1 MSRIGK
7 KPIVIPKGVKIE
19 QSGRKVKI
27 GGPLG
32 SLEMTCHPDIKV
44 SVQGDSVTVEN
55 PRPESRQHKALH
67 GTTRA
72 LISNMVTGVHKGFEK
87 KMEVYGTGWS
97 VKEQGKKLV
106 LNVGYCD
113 PIEMPI
119 PAGVKVTIEVPATK
133 GNDTPAKFTLTG
145 ADRIVLGQF
154 AAVVRKVRP
163 PEPYL
168 GKGIRYADEVVRR
181 KEGKALA
188 TGGAA

>member
-7 KPIVIPKGVKIE
+7 KPIAIPKGVKVE
-19 QSGRKVKI
+19 QSGSKVKV
-27 GGPLG
+27 GGPQG
-32 SLEMTCHPDIKV
+32 TLEMNCHPDLKV
-44 SVQGDSVTVEN
+44 SVQGDSLVVEN
-55 PRPESRQHKALH
+55 PQPESRQHKAMH

-72 LISNMVTGVHKGFEK
+72 LLSNMITGVATGFVR
-87 KMEVYGTGWS
+87 KMEIFGTGWS
-97 VKEQGKKLV
+97 VKEQSKKLV
-106 LNVGYCD
+106 LNVGFCN

-133 GNDTPAKFTLTG
+133 GNDTPAKFTISG
-145 ADRIVLGQF
+145 VDRMAIGQF

-188 TGGAA
+188 TGA